1 MKEEIKIYVTSYGM
15 VKSDNKSFS
24 EILIDDFIKNIKF
37 DDKYSVKFE
46 NDSIF
51 IKSKNRE
58 YQLTLNK
65 EEINCYLNG
74 NYENLSPELRK
85 FCDLVKSKE
94 LLDLAKNGVILDEDG
109 KNVYLEYLNEKS
121 KLSLK
126 KYFGNLIKDLLT
138 VLLDSKNFLDNKL
151 ADGDPYII
159 VWGLISFALSIA
171 TGGTA
176 ALLYFPFEK

>member
-94 LLDLAKNGVILDEDG
+94 LLDLAKNCVILDEDG
-109 KNVYLEYLNEKS
+109 KNVYL
-121 KLSLK
+121 
-126 KYFGNLIKDLLT
+126 
-138 VLLDSKNFLDNKL
+138 
-151 ADGDPYII
+151 
-159 VWGLISFALSIA
+159 
-171 TGGTA
+171 
-176 ALLYFPFEK
+176 